1 VLRRALATA
10 AVLAL
15 GTGPG
20 ATACTGKREPPAG
33 QEQPAPAAPAETTP
47 GAASEPMG
55 EATGRAAPVAAR
67 GAAAGPRAIDAHVHL
82 TTGADDEL
90 VAMLDALGVD
100 QAVVLASPHLD
111 IAQTPASL
119 SEYRAANEVV
129 LAAAAA
135 HPGRLIPFVTVELGN
150 VEPEYVQSVL
160 DRGACGVKIYQGHRA
175 LRERPL
181 AHAEHR
187 SVLALLEQ
195 RGVPVLLH
203 VNTVRYRD
211 DLVELMAAFPALRV
225 VCAHFCGSR
234 TDLDRLTGIMAELPA
249 LLFDTSHGGPVHG
262 AAGFA
267 NLEQERERLI
277 AMMRAAPE
285 RFLFGSDLVTALHLP
300 GWQEDWRVQI
310 QANLDFLRAE
320 RFRFWRPAEDGTT
333 VTLQDYR
340 GLALA
345 SDRGHDQSLLHGV
358 LRGNAERWLAP
369 CRERAGQAR

>member
-1 VLRRALATA
+1 MLRPALATA

-15 GTGPG
+15 GAGL
-20 ATACTGKREPPAG
+20 AACTGKGEPPAG
-33 QEQPAPAAPAETTP
+33 QDRPAEAAPTPRTPPDTTP
-47 GAASEPMG
+47 GAAP
-55 EATGRAAPVAAR
+55 AQRAAAASS
-67 GAAAGPRAIDAHVHL
+67 AIDAHVHL

-90 VAMLDALGVD
+90 VAMLDEISVQ
-100 QAVVLASPHLD
+100 QAVVVASPHLD
-111 IAQTPASL
+111 IAQTPSSL

-135 HPGRLIPFVTVELGN
+135 YPGRLIPFVTVELGN
-150 VEPEYVQSVL
+150 VEPEYVSGVL

-181 AHAEHR
+181 AHADHR
-187 SVLALLEQ
+187 PVLALLEQ

-203 VNTVRYRD
+203 VNTVRFRD
-211 DLVELMAAFPALRV
+211 DLVELMTAFPALRV

-234 TDLDRLTGIMAELPA
+234 TDLDRLAGIMAELPS
-249 LLFDTSHGGPVHG
+249 LLFDTSHGGPLHG

-267 NLEQERERLI
+267 NLEQQRERLI

-285 RFLFGSDLVTALHLP
+285 RFLFGSDLVTARHVP
-300 GWQEDWRVQI
+300 GWREDWRVQI

-320 RFRFWRPAEDGTT
+320 RFRFWRPADDGTT

-340 GLALA
+340 GLALN
-345 SDRGHDQSLLHGV
+345 SDDSLLGRV
-358 LRGNAERWLAP
+358 LLGNAERWLAP
-369 CRERAGQAR
+369 CLARAGQPR

>member
-1 VLRRALATA
+1 MLRRALATA

-15 GTGPG
+15 GVGPG
-20 ATACTGKREPPAG
+20 ATACTSKREPPAG
-33 QEQPAPAAPAETTP
+33 QEQPAAAAPGSP
-47 GAASEPMG
+47 G
-55 EATGRAAPVAAR
+55 
-67 GAAAGPRAIDAHVHL
+67 AIDAHVHL
-82 TTGADDEL
+82 TTGAGAEL
-90 VAMLDALGVD
+90 VAMLDELGVA
-100 QAVVLASPHLD
+100 QAVVVASPHLD
-111 IAQTPASL
+111 AAQTPARL

-150 VEPEYVQSVL
+150 VEPEYVRGVL

-181 AHAEHR
+181 AHASHR
-187 SVLALLEQ
+187 PVLALLEQ

-203 VNTVRYRD
+203 VNTVRFRD

-234 TDLDRLTGIMAELPA
+234 TDLDRLAGIMAELPG

-277 AMMRAAPE
+277 AMMRAAPG

-300 GWQEDWRVQI
+300 GWREDWRVQI
-310 QANLDFLRAE
+310 QANLDFLRAQ
-320 RFRFWRPAEDGTT
+320 RFRFWRPAEDGVA
-333 VTLQDYR
+333 VTIQDYR
-340 GLALA
+340 GLGLA
-345 SDRGHDQSLLHGV
+345 TGDERDRLLLGGV

-369 CRERAGQAR
+369 CLQPAARAR